1 MTALLSLRHLSFSWA
16 SGARVLDDLCLDLYA
31 GERLAVMGCNGA
43 GKSTLLRVILGL
55 ERPQS
60 GTISA
65 FGACYAHERD
75 FRDLRLRV
83 GFVFQ
88 NADDQLFCPT
98 VFEDVAFGPLNQGK
112 RGQELAAIVEQTLD
126 LLGLLPLKNAI
137 THTLSGGQKRLVA
150 LASVLSLKPDIL
162 LLDEPTNDLDHESRQ
177 RLIERLLSLPQ
188 AMVIVS
194 HDRDFLEQ
202 VATRACRL
210 EQAVLRPC
218 DDVSL
223 HRRGPHV

>member
-1 MTALLSLRHLSFSWA
+1 MTALLCVRDLSFSWA
-16 SGARVLDDLCLDLYA
+16 NGVRVLNDLCLDICA
-31 GERLAVMGCNGA
+31 GERLAVIGCNGA

-55 ERPQS
+55 ERPQA
-60 GTISA
+60 GVISA
-65 FGACYAHERD
+65 FGTCYEHERD

-83 GFVFQ
+83 GLVFQ

-112 RGQELAAIVEQTLD
+112 RGRDLAAIVEQTLD
-126 LLGLLPLKNAI
+126 LLGLLSLKNAI
-137 THTLSGGQKRLVA
+137 THNLSGGQKRLVA

-162 LLDEPTNDLDHESRQ
+162 LLDEPTNDLDRDSRQ
-177 RLIERLLSLPQ
+177 RLVERLLSLPQ

-194 HDRDFLEQ
+194 HDYDFLEQ

-210 EQAVLRPC
+210 ENAVLRPC
-218 DDVSL
+218 DDLSL
-223 HRRGPHV
+223 GGSNV